1 MKQEVSGVEYN
12 YEKVAQSLRLMYVGN
27 IIIIA
32 SILCTI
38 LAWIIPPL
46 VFLVSMAVLGGTVIS
61 LVGLVK
67 LRNEHQA
74 YRNAVITLVI
84 VFVVGL
90 FANDETIFG
99 ALMSMAQDIC
109 NLLMTYFVIKGTNA
123 VLQSKG
129 AAGQMELGKKAWRWQ
144 FISFGA
150 AFLSGGITLLCLLRS
165 GSLLDSPSLILPLIS
180 VFASLAISLVALVYY
195 LRYLK
200 QSSEFL
206 I

>member
-1 MKQEVSGVEYN
+1 MEYN

-46 VFLVSMAVLGGTVIS
+46 IFLVSMAVLGGTVIS

-67 LRNEHQA
+67 LRSEHRA

-123 VLQSKG
+123 VLQSRG

-144 FISFGA
+144 LISFGA
-150 AFLSGGITLLCLLRS
+150 AFLSGGITLLCLLLS

>member
-1 MKQEVSGVEYN
+1 MEYN

-27 IIIIA
+27 MIIIA

-46 VFLVSMAVLGGTVIS
+46 VFLVAMAVLGGTVIS

-67 LRNEHQA
+67 LRSEHRA

-123 VLQSKG
+123 VLQSRG

-144 FISFGA
+144 LISFGA
-150 AFLSGGITLLCLLRS
+150 AFLSGGITLLCLLLS

>member
-1 MKQEVSGVEYN
+1 MEYN

-46 VFLVSMAVLGGTVIS
+46 VFLVAMAVLGGTVIS

-150 AFLSGGITLLCLLRS
+150 AFLSGGITLSCLLLS

>member
-1 MKQEVSGVEYN
+1 MEYN

-46 VFLVSMAVLGGTVIS
+46 VFLVAMAVLGGTVIS

-67 LRNEHQA
+67 LRSEHRA

-123 VLQSKG
+123 VLQSRG

-144 FISFGA
+144 LISFGA
-150 AFLSGGITLLCLLRS
+150 AFLSGGITLLCLLLS

>member
-67 LRNEHQA
+67 LRSEHRA

-123 VLQSKG
+123 VLQSRG
-129 AAGQMELGKKAWRWQ
+129 AAGQMELGKRAWRWQ
-144 FISFGA
+144 LISFGA
-150 AFLSGGITLLCLLRS
+150 AFLSGGITLLCLLLS

>member
-1 MKQEVSGVEYN
+1 MEYN

-46 VFLVSMAVLGGTVIS
+46 VFLVSMAVVGGTVIS

-67 LRNEHQA
+67 LRSEHQA

-144 FISFGA
+144 LISFGA
-150 AFLSGGITLLCLLRS
+150 AFLSGGITLLCLLLS

>member
-1 MKQEVSGVEYN
+1 MEYN

-67 LRNEHQA
+67 LRSEHQA

>member
-1 MKQEVSGVEYN
+1 MEYN

-67 LRNEHQA
+67 LRSEHQA

-123 VLQSKG
+123 VLQSRG

-150 AFLSGGITLLCLLRS
+150 AFLSGGITLLCLLLS

>member
-1 MKQEVSGVEYN
+1 MEYN

-67 LRNEHQA
+67 LRSEHRA

-123 VLQSKG
+123 VLQSRG

-144 FISFGA
+144 LISFGA
-150 AFLSGGITLLCLLRS
+150 AFLSGGITLLCLLLS

>member
-1 MKQEVSGVEYN
+1 MEYN

-67 LRNEHQA
+67 LRSEHRA

-144 FISFGA
+144 LISFGA
-150 AFLSGGITLLCLLRS
+150 AFLSGGITLLCLLLS

>member
-1 MKQEVSGVEYN
+1 MEYN

-27 IIIIA
+27 MIIIA

-46 VFLVSMAVLGGTVIS
+46 IFLVSMAVLGGTVIS

-123 VLQSKG
+123 VLQSRG
-129 AAGQMELGKKAWRWQ
+129 AAGQMELGKRAWRWQ
-144 FISFGA
+144 LISFGA
-150 AFLSGGITLLCLLRS
+150 AFLSGGITLLCLLLS

>member
-1 MKQEVSGVEYN
+1 MEYN

-67 LRNEHQA
+67 LRSEHRA

-90 FANDETIFG
+90 FAN
-99 ALMSMAQDIC
+99 
-109 NLLMTYFVIKGTNA
+109 VP
-123 VLQSKG
+123 
-129 AAGQMELGKKAWRWQ
+129 
-144 FISFGA
+144 SF
-150 AFLSGGITLLCLLRS
+150 LNITLLVYHIMKRCQADDGSHSFHRISKNLLT
-165 GSLLDSPSLILPLIS
+165 LL
-180 VFASLAISLVALVYY
+180 
-195 LRYLK
+195 
-200 QSSEFL
+200 
-206 I
+206 

>member
-46 VFLVSMAVLGGTVIS
+46 VFLVAMAVLGGTVIL

-144 FISFGA
+144 LISFGA
-150 AFLSGGITLLCLLRS
+150 AFLSGGITLLCLLLS

>member
-27 IIIIA
+27 MIIIA

-46 VFLVSMAVLGGTVIS
+46 IFLVSMAVLGGTVIS

-123 VLQSKG
+123 VLQSRG

-144 FISFGA
+144 LISFGA
-150 AFLSGGITLLCLLRS
+150 AFLSGGITLLCLLLS

>member
-109 NLLMTYFVIKGTNA
+109 NLLITYFVIKGTNA

-150 AFLSGGITLLCLLRS
+150 AFLSGGITLLCLLLS

>member
-1 MKQEVSGVEYN
+1 MEYN

-27 IIIIA
+27 MIIIA

-46 VFLVSMAVLGGTVIS
+46 IFLVSMAVLGGTVIS

-67 LRNEHQA
+67 LRSEHRA

-144 FISFGA
+144 LISFGA
-150 AFLSGGITLLCLLRS
+150 AFLSGGITLLCLLLS

>member
-1 MKQEVSGVEYN
+1 MEYN

-27 IIIIA
+27 MIIIA

-144 FISFGA
+144 LISFGA
-150 AFLSGGITLLCLLRS
+150 AFLSGGITLLCLLLS

>member
-1 MKQEVSGVEYN
+1 MEYN

-46 VFLVSMAVLGGTVIS
+46 VFLVAMAVLGGTVIS

-150 AFLSGGITLLCLLRS
+150 AFLSGGLTLLCLLLS

>member
-1 MKQEVSGVEYN
+1 MEYN

-67 LRNEHQA
+67 LRSEHRA

-109 NLLMTYFVIKGTNA
+109 NLLMTYFVIKGKMCIRDRCGSCMA
-123 VLQSKG
+123 
-129 AAGQMELGKKAWRWQ
+129 
-144 FISFGA
+144 
-150 AFLSGGITLLCLLRS
+150 RS
-165 GSLLDSPSLILPLIS
+165 TGIS
-180 VFASLAISLVALVYY
+180 VCAVKSPIPWNLSVTARGYPPVPVGG
-195 LRYLK
+195 R
-200 QSSEFL
+200 
-206 I
+206 

>member
-1 MKQEVSGVEYN
+1 MKQEASGVEYN

-46 VFLVSMAVLGGTVIS
+46 VFLVAMAVLGGTVIS

-150 AFLSGGITLLCLLRS
+150 AFLSGGITLLCLLLS

>member
-1 MKQEVSGVEYN
+1 MEYN

-46 VFLVSMAVLGGTVIS
+46 IFLVSMAVLGGTVIS

-123 VLQSKG
+123 VLQSRG

-144 FISFGA
+144 LISFGA
-150 AFLSGGITLLCLLRS
+150 AFLSGGITLLCLLLS

>member
-12 YEKVAQSLRLMYVGN
+12 YEKVASALRLMYVGN

-46 VFLVSMAVLGGTVIS
+46 VFLVAMAVLGGTVIS
-61 LVGLVK
+61 LLGLVK

-150 AFLSGGITLLCLLRS
+150 AFLSGGITLLCLLLS

>member
-1 MKQEVSGVEYN
+1 MEYN

-27 IIIIA
+27 MIIIA

-46 VFLVSMAVLGGTVIS
+46 IFLVSMAVLGGTVIS

-150 AFLSGGITLLCLLRS
+150 AFLSGGITLLCLLLS

>member
-1 MKQEVSGVEYN
+1 MEYN

-109 NLLMTYFVIKGTNA
+109 NLLITYFVIKGTNA

-150 AFLSGGITLLCLLRS
+150 AFLSGGITLLCLLLS

>member
-1 MKQEVSGVEYN
+1 MEYN

-27 IIIIA
+27 MIIIA

-46 VFLVSMAVLGGTVIS
+46 IFLVSMAVLGGTVIS

-67 LRNEHQA
+67 LRSEHQA

-123 VLQSKG
+123 VLQSRG

-144 FISFGA
+144 LISFGA
-150 AFLSGGITLLCLLRS
+150 AFLSGGITLLCLLLS

>member
-46 VFLVSMAVLGGTVIS
+46 VFLVAMAVLGGTVIS

-144 FISFGA
+144 LISFGA
-150 AFLSGGITLLCLLRS
+150 AFLSGGITLLCLLLS

>member
-1 MKQEVSGVEYN
+1 MEYN

-67 LRNEHQA
+67 LRSEHQA

-123 VLQSKG
+123 VLQSRG

-144 FISFGA
+144 LISFGA
-150 AFLSGGITLLCLLRS
+150 AFLSGGITLLCLLLS

>member
-1 MKQEVSGVEYN
+1 MEYN

-38 LAWIIPPL
+38 LAGMIPPL

-67 LRNEHQA
+67 LRSEHRA

-123 VLQSKG
+123 VLQSRG
-129 AAGQMELGKKAWRWQ
+129 AAGQMELGKRAWRWQ
-144 FISFGA
+144 LISFGA
-150 AFLSGGITLLCLLRS
+150 AFLSGGITLLCLLLS

>member
-1 MKQEVSGVEYN
+1 MKQEASGVEYN

-27 IIIIA
+27 MIIIA

-46 VFLVSMAVLGGTVIS
+46 IFLVSMAVLGGTVIS

-123 VLQSKG
+123 VLQSRG

-144 FISFGA
+144 LISFGA
-150 AFLSGGITLLCLLRS
+150 AFLSGGITLLCLLLS

>member
-67 LRNEHQA
+67 LRSEHQA

-150 AFLSGGITLLCLLRS
+150 AFLSGGITLLCLLLS

>member
-1 MKQEVSGVEYN
+1 MEYN
-12 YEKVAQSLRLMYVGN
+12 YEKVVQSLRLMYVGN
-27 IIIIA
+27 MIIIA

-46 VFLVSMAVLGGTVIS
+46 IFLVSMAVLGGTVIS

-67 LRNEHQA
+67 LRSEHQA

-144 FISFGA
+144 LISFGA
-150 AFLSGGITLLCLLRS
+150 AFLSGGITLLCLLLS

>member
-123 VLQSKG
+123 VLQSRG
-129 AAGQMELGKKAWRWQ
+129 AAGQMELGKRAWRWQ
-144 FISFGA
+144 LISFGA
-150 AFLSGGITLLCLLRS
+150 AFLSGGITLLCLLLS

-200 QSSEFL
+200 QSREFL

>member
-1 MKQEVSGVEYN
+1 MEYN

-46 VFLVSMAVLGGTVIS
+46 VLLVSMAVLGGTVIS

-67 LRNEHQA
+67 LRSEHRA

-123 VLQSKG
+123 VLQSRG
-129 AAGQMELGKKAWRWQ
+129 AAGQMELGKRAWRWQ
-144 FISFGA
+144 LISFGA
-150 AFLSGGITLLCLLRS
+150 AFLSGGITLLCLLLS

>member
-150 AFLSGGITLLCLLRS
+150 AFLSGGITLLCLLLS

>member
-1 MKQEVSGVEYN
+1 MEYN

-27 IIIIA
+27 MIIIA

-67 LRNEHQA
+67 LRSEHRA

-123 VLQSKG
+123 VLQSRG

-144 FISFGA
+144 LISFGA
-150 AFLSGGITLLCLLRS
+150 AFLSGGITLLCLLLS

>member
-1 MKQEVSGVEYN
+1 MEYN

-46 VFLVSMAVLGGTVIS
+46 VFLVAMAVLGGTVIS

-67 LRNEHQA
+67 LRSEHRA

-150 AFLSGGITLLCLLRS
+150 AFLSGGITLLCLLLS

>member
-1 MKQEVSGVEYN
+1 MEYN

-27 IIIIA
+27 MIIIA

-46 VFLVSMAVLGGTVIS
+46 IFLVSMAVLGGTVIS

-67 LRNEHQA
+67 LRSEHQA

-150 AFLSGGITLLCLLRS
+150 AFLSGGITLLCLLLS

>member
-67 LRNEHQA
+67 LRSEHQA

-123 VLQSKG
+123 VLQSRG

-144 FISFGA
+144 LISFGA
-150 AFLSGGITLLCLLRS
+150 AFLSGGITLLCLLLS

>member
-1 MKQEVSGVEYN
+1 MEYN

-27 IIIIA
+27 MIIIA

-46 VFLVSMAVLGGTVIS
+46 VFLVAMAVLGGTVIS

-123 VLQSKG
+123 VLQSRG
-129 AAGQMELGKKAWRWQ
+129 AAGQMELGKRAWRWQ
-144 FISFGA
+144 LISFGA
-150 AFLSGGITLLCLLRS
+150 AFLSGGITLLCLLLS

>member
-1 MKQEVSGVEYN
+1 MEYN

-27 IIIIA
+27 MIIIA

-67 LRNEHQA
+67 LRSEHRA

-150 AFLSGGITLLCLLRS
+150 AFLSGGITLLCLLLS